1 MPISAA
7 GPASIQFLALDNR
20 CYSYNIYA
28 MAVTPVP
35 LARWLL
41 LVYRLPS
48 SRASQR
54 VEIWR
59 KLQRYGALALPSS
72 GHVLPESAANQEKL
86 EWLATAIRNY
96 RGGASVVRVQGFDDL
111 PDEQLRARFIEARV
125 RDYEA
130 LGRELKGFLGR
141 ASRPQGR
148 LVRLRRRFQEIE
160 GIDFFAN
167 PLRGKIEALLAQAD
181 EDEKPTR
188 GRAGSERTKHY
199 RNRIWMT
206 RPRPG
211 IDRVSSAWLIRR
223 FIDPKARFVFSD
235 DPASKRDAIP
245 FDMFSAAGFG
255 HRGEDCTFET
265 LRKEFAIRDRKVKQ
279 IAQIIHDA
287 DLGDEK
293 FGRGEGLGLDA
304 TLKGWASQDVADDE
318 LLRRGME
325 LIEGLYYGLS

>member
-1 MPISAA
+1 
-7 GPASIQFLALDNR
+7 
-20 CYSYNIYA
+20 
-28 MAVTPVP
+28 MAVTHVPVV
-35 LARWLL
+35 RWLL

-59 KLQRYGALALPSS
+59 KLQRYGALALRSS
-72 GHVLPESAANQEKL
+72 GHVLPESAANQEKF

-96 RGGASVVRVQGFDDL
+96 RGDASVVRVQGFDDL
-111 PDEQLRARFIEARV
+111 SDEQLRKLFVEARA
-125 RDYEA
+125 RDYET
-130 LGRELKGFLGR
+130 LGRELKGLLAR
-141 ASRPQGR
+141 ASRPKGR

-160 GIDFFAN
+160 AIDFFDN

-181 EDEKPTR
+181 EDEKPVR
-188 GRAGSERTKHY
+188 GRASMEKAKRY

-235 DPASKRDAIP
+235 DPDSKPDSIP

-265 LRKEFAIRDRKVKQ
+265 LRKEFAVRDSKVKR

-287 DLGDEK
+287 DLADEK
-293 FGRGEGLGLDA
+293 FGRAEGLGLDA
-304 TLKGWASQDVADDE
+304 TLKGWASQNVADDE

>member
-1 MPISAA
+1 M
-7 GPASIQFLALDNR
+7 D
-20 CYSYNIYA
+20 
-28 MAVTPVP
+28 VTKHNA
-35 LARWLL
+35 ARWLL

-48 SRASQR
+48 SRSSQR

-59 KLQRYGALALPSS
+59 KLQRYGALALRSS
-72 GHVLPESAANQEKL
+72 GHVLPESATNQEKL

-96 RGGASVVRVQGFDDL
+96 RGEASVVRVQGFDDL
-111 PDEQLRARFIEARV
+111 SDDQLRRLFVEART
-125 RDYEA
+125 RDYETF
-130 LGRELKGFLGR
+130 GRELKGFLSR
-141 ASRPQGR
+141 ASRAAGR

-160 GIDFFAN
+160 AIDFFDN

-181 EDEKPTR
+181 EDDKPARRRGSNEKSKR
-188 GRAGSERTKHY
+188 Y

-223 FIDPKARFVFSD
+223 FIDPRARFVFGD
-235 DPASKRDAIP
+235 DPTARPDAVP
-245 FDMFSAAGFG
+245 FDMFSTEGFG

-265 LRKEFAIRDRKVKQ
+265 LCKEFAIRDRKVKRM
-279 IAQIIHDA
+279 AQIIHDG

-293 FGRGEGLGLDA
+293 FGRSEALGLDA